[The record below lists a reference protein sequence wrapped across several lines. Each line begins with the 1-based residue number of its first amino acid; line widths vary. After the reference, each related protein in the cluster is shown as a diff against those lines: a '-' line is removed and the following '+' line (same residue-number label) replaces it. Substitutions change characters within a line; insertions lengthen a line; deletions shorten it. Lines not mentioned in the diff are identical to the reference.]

1 MASRAAQM
9 TFRLAQ
15 PLRLGIDRPL
25 SHTMTPPVAILVS
38 AVGGYLSGSLPFGYW
53 AGKLKGIDIRQHGSG
68 NIGATNV
75 FRVLG
80 KGMGIPVFI
89 LDALKGWLPA
99 WLAGLWLQRQGAALE
114 LVSAAAVVAGLA
126 AVLGHMFTFWLGF
139 KGGKGVATTAGVLLG
154 IAPLAML
161 GGLAVWLLFFFTTRY
176 VSLASMMAGVGVVAT
191 MAATMA
197 RSGRWDLV
205 MLGFGVLMML
215 LVIVRHRSNIIRLLA
230 GTESKAGQ
238 KKK

>member
-1 MASRAAQM
+1 
-9 TFRLAQ
+9 
-15 PLRLGIDRPL
+15 
-25 SHTMTPPVAILVS
+25 MTPPVAILVS

-99 WLAGLWLQRQGAALE
+99 WLAGLWLQQQGAALE

-191 MAATMA
+191 MAITMA
-197 RSGRWDLV
+197 RSGRWDQV
-205 MLGFGVLMML
+205 MLGFGVLIML
-215 LVIVRHRSNIIRLLA
+215 LVIVRHRSNITRLLA

>member
-1 MASRAAQM
+1 MNPA
-9 TFRLAQ
+9 
-15 PLRLGIDRPL
+15 
-25 SHTMTPPVAILVS
+25 VAILIS

-75 FRVLG
+75 IRVLG
-80 KGMGIPVFI
+80 KGIGIPVFI

-99 WLAGLWLQRQGAALE
+99 WLAGVLVAQQGAAME
-114 LVSAAAVVAGLA
+114 IVSAASVVAGLA
-126 AVLGHMFTFWLGF
+126 AVLGHMFTFWLSF

-161 GGLAVWLLFFFTTRY
+161 GGLAVWLLFFFTMRY

-191 MAATMA
+191 MVAVML
-197 RSGRWDLV
+197 RNGRWDFV
-205 MLGFGVLMML
+205 MLGFGVLIML
-215 LVIVRHRSNIIRLLA
+215 LVIVRHRANISRILA
-230 GTESKAGQ
+230 GTEPKGGS

>member
-1 MASRAAQM
+1 
-9 TFRLAQ
+9 
-15 PLRLGIDRPL
+15 
-25 SHTMTPPVAILVS
+25 MTPPVAILVS

-80 KGMGIPVFI
+80 KGMGIPVFF

-99 WLAGLWLQRQGAALE
+99 WLAGLWLQQQGAALE

-191 MAATMA
+191 MAITMA

-205 MLGFGVLMML
+205 MLGFGVLIML
-215 LVIVRHRSNIIRLLA
+215 LVIVRHRSNITRLLA